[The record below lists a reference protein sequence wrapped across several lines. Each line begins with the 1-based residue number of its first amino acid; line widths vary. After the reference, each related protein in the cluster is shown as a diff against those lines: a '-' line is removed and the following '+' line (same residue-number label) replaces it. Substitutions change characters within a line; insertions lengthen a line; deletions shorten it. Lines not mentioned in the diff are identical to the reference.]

1 MNRSYNCSLPISTE
15 DVVFAT
21 LYSLIVFFGVLGN
34 VIVITIVRNTPS
46 MHTPTNYLLL
56 NLAVGDLIALL
67 FCPGFYEFALKNVQL
82 GATVGDVMC
91 KLFFGNATV
100 CVAWDASIST
110 LCVIAIERFIGIVK
124 PFNNDWALTK
134 KRVSLAIVI
143 IWVMAVSSSFPD
155 ILLTKHTNNRSR
167 LHFCSPCARPWTVLN
182 QSFLV
187 KTYTVTHSVV
197 LIVFPSAIILFC
209 YISVFSAFKWGP
221 GDSLPDKM
229 SRKETQKLL
238 KLLVSLAVAF
248 CVLCLPF
255 AGFFFLS
262 LRTMWG
268 TLNRRHLCYSRS
280 ELFVFLPFPILL
292 LIHCYT
298 LLKARITDLPWR
310 NIHVVE
316 ITQTLVETKVYA
328 WLTGA
333 GNINVIT
340 LWKRKEEFNVTP
352 VRMHVPSLFTQ
363 TQPNYSCRLILV
375 SKWEPCNFFAS

>member
-1 MNRSYNCSLPISTE
+1 MKTLYIRPNLELSVQVLLLSEMNGSYNSCSPISSE
-15 DVVFAT
+15 DIVFAT
-21 LYSLIVFFGVLGN
+21 LYSFIVFFGVLGN

-82 GATVGDVMC
+82 GATAGDVMC

-100 CVAWDASIST
+100 CVAWDASILT

-143 IWVMAVSSSFPD
+143 IWVMAVSSSFTD
-155 ILLTKHTNNRSR
+155 ILLTKHTNNRSH
-167 LHFCSPCARPWTVLN
+167 LHFCSPCTRPWTVRN
-182 QSFLV
+182 QSSLV

-209 YISVFSAFKWGP
+209 YISVFSALKRGP
-221 GDSLPDKM
+221 GDSPPDKIY
-229 SRKETQKLL
+229 RKQTQKLL

-255 AGFFFLS
+255 AGFFFYVPAHDVREAKSETLLLTLRIVRFLAFSNSFVNPMLYAVQSSNYRLALKKYLCCRNNANAGRDQS
-262 LRTMWG
+262 LRMA
-268 TLNRRHLCYSRS
+268 NRSRKYKRDQ
-280 ELFVFLPFPILL
+280 VV
-292 LIHCYT
+292 
-298 LLKARITDLPWR
+298 KA
-310 NIHVVE
+310 
-316 ITQTLVETKVYA
+316 
-328 WLTGA
+328 
-333 GNINVIT
+333 
-340 LWKRKEEFNVTP
+340 EEGV
-352 VRMHVPSLFTQ
+352 
-363 TQPNYSCRLILV
+363 
-375 SKWEPCNFFAS
+375 

>member
-1 MNRSYNCSLPISTE
+1 MFLLSDMNRSYNCSLPISTE
-15 DVVFAT
+15 DIVFAT

-100 CVAWDASIST
+100 CVAWDASILT
-110 LCVIAIERFIGIVK
+110 LCVIAIERFISIVK

-155 ILLTKHTNNRSR
+155 ILLTKHTNNRSC
-167 LHFCSPCARPWTVLN
+167 LHFCSPCARPRTVLN

-209 YISVFSAFKWGP
+209 YISVFSALKWGP
-221 GDSLPDKM
+221 GESLPDKM

-255 AGFFFLS
+255 AGFFCYVPAHDVRNPKSEASLLLTLRIVRFLAFSNSFVNPLLYAAQSSNYRLALKKYSRCRNNANDGRDQS
-262 LRTMWG
+262 LRMA
-268 TLNRRHLCYSRS
+268 NRSRK
-280 ELFVFLPFPILL
+280 
-292 LIHCYT
+292 Y
-298 LLKARITDLPWR
+298 KRD
-310 NIHVVE
+310 HVV
-316 ITQTLVETKVYA
+316 KA
-328 WLTGA
+328 
-333 GNINVIT
+333 
-340 LWKRKEEFNVTP
+340 EEGV
-352 VRMHVPSLFTQ
+352 
-363 TQPNYSCRLILV
+363 
-375 SKWEPCNFFAS
+375 

>member
-1 MNRSYNCSLPISTE
+1 MELSVQVFLFSEMNRSYNCSLPISSE
-15 DVVFAT
+15 EIVFAT

-100 CVAWDASIST
+100 CVAWDASILT
-110 LCVIAIERFIGIVK
+110 LCVIAIERFNGIVK

-143 IWVMAVSSSFPD
+143 IWVMAVTSSFPD
-155 ILLTKHTNNRSR
+155 ILLTKHINNRSP
-167 LHFCSPCARPWTVLN
+167 LHFCRPCTRPWTVLN

-209 YISVFSAFKWGP
+209 YISVFSALKRGP

-229 SRKETQKLL
+229 NRKKTQKLL

-255 AGFFFLS
+255 AGFFFYVLAHDVRDAKSETSLLLTLRIVRFLAFSNSFVNPLLYAAQSSNYRLALKKYLCCRNNANAGRDQS
-262 LRTMWG
+262 LRMA
-268 TLNRRHLCYSRS
+268 NRSRKYKRDQ
-280 ELFVFLPFPILL
+280 VA
-292 LIHCYT
+292 
-298 LLKARITDLPWR
+298 KA
-310 NIHVVE
+310 
-316 ITQTLVETKVYA
+316 
-328 WLTGA
+328 
-333 GNINVIT
+333 
-340 LWKRKEEFNVTP
+340 EEGV
-352 VRMHVPSLFTQ
+352 
-363 TQPNYSCRLILV
+363 
-375 SKWEPCNFFAS
+375 